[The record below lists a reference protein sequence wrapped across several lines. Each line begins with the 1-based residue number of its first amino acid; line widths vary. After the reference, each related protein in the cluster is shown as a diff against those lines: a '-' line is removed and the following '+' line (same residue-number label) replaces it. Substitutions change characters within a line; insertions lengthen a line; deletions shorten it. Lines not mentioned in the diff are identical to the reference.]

1 MQSHKDEIL
10 AMEENIAKIEEK
22 ALRQEDLL
30 NKAKIELENKRKEN
44 IRLNKKVKELI
55 EDSERIAEQ
64 SCQVAQIQ
72 QVESAG
78 TGFEQLVAE
87 EQVFIL

>member
-1 MQSHKDEIL
+1 MQSHRDEIL
-10 AMEENIAKIEEK
+10 AMEENISKIQEK
-22 ALRQEDLL
+22 ASRQEDLL
-30 NKAKIELENKRKEN
+30 NEAKIELDNKRKEN

-64 SCQVAQIQ
+64 SCQVAQVQ

-78 TGFEQLVAE
+78 TGFEQLAAE
-87 EQVFIL
+87 EEV